1 MRYFSLLHCIFS
13 RKRIHELI
21 NRGLLA
27 GMIKVKEYTEEE
39 LNRII
44 STYTN
49 SLVRLAFT
57 YTKNVPDAEDV
68 VQEVMIRLMTKKP
81 WFENENHEK
90 AWLIRVTIN
99 TSINYIKAVKRRK
112 AEPLSYDIPDMTRE
126 EGFLLESI
134 DALPEKYK
142 SVLYLYYYEGYQ
154 IKDLSQILQKPEST
168 ISTWLSRARKR
179 LKVQLEKEG
188 DIWNI

>member
-1 MRYFSLLHCIFS
+1 MRYFSLFYCIFS
-13 RKRIHELI
+13 RKRIHESI

-39 LNRII
+39 LSRII

-126 EGFLLESI
+126 EGFLLEI
-134 DALPEKYK
+134 LDVLPQKYK
-142 SVLYLYYYEGYQ
+142 SVLYLYYYEGYS
-154 IKDLSQILQKPEST
+154 IKEIGQILGKPEST
-168 ISTWLSRARKR
+168 ISTWMSRTRKK
-179 LKVQLEKEG
+179 LKNQLEKEG
-188 DIWNI
+188 VI